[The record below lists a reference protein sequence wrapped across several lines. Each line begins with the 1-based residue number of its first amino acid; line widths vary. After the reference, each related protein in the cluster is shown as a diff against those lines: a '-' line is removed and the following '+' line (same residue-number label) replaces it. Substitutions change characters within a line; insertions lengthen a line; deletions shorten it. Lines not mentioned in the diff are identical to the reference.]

1 VALVVENGTGLAGAN
16 SYVSVADFEAYLDAR
31 ATALPSGDEDGALI
45 RATQFIDGE
54 YRLRFPGTRLNGRAQ
69 ALEWPRKDAVDQFGD
84 DIDDDEVPIEIK
96 NATCEAAVREL
107 ADPGSL
113 SPDMERGGKIK
124 ELQAGSVDITYTDG
138 APAETIFSIIDKALS
153 GIIGKRSNTSSSFF
167 LRA

>member
-1 VALVVENGTGLAGAN
+1 VALVVEDGTGLAGAN
-16 SYVSVADFEAYLDAR
+16 SYVSEAEFEAYCDNR
-31 ATALPSGDEDGALI
+31 AITLATGDEDGALI

-113 SPDMERGGKIK
+113 SPDLERGGKIK
-124 ELQAGSVDITYTDG
+124 ELQAGSVDIVYTDN

-153 GIIGKRSNTSSSFF
+153 GIVGKRSNTSSSFF

>member
-1 VALVVENGTGLAGAN
+1 MALVVEDGTGLAGAN
-16 SYVSVADFEAYLDAR
+16 SYVSEAEFEAYCDAS
-31 ATALPSGDEDGALI
+31 ALTIEAGDEDAALV
-45 RATQFIDGE
+45 RATRYIDGE

-84 DIDDDEVPIEIK
+84 DIDDDEVPVEIK

-113 SPDMERGGKIK
+113 SPDLERGGKIK
-124 ELQAGSVDITYTDG
+124 ELAAGSVDIIYADG

-153 GIIGKRSNTSSSFF
+153 GIVGKRSNTSSSFF

>member
-1 VALVVENGTGLAGAN
+1 MTLVVEDGSGLAGAN
-16 SYVSVADFEAYLDAR
+16 SYISVADFEAYCDSR
-31 ATALPSGDEDGALI
+31 AITLAAGDEDAALV
-45 RATQFIDGE
+45 RATQFVDGE

-69 ALEWPRKDAVDQFGD
+69 ALEWPRKDAVDVFSE
-84 DIDDDEVPIEIK
+84 DIEEDEIPVEIK

-113 SPDMERGGKIK
+113 SPDLERGGKIK
-124 ELQAGSVDITYTDG
+124 ELAAGSVEIVYADG